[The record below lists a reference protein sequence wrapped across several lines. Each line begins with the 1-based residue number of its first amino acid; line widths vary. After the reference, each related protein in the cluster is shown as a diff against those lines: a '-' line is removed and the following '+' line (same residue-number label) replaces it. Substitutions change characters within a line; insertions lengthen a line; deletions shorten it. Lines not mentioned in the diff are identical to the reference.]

1 MSPARI
7 ERFSNFKQQN
17 RLERS
22 DLILV
27 ESAADVEFR
36 LARQLVVDLWKQG
49 KIDMETVCDAQPML
63 KRNAIHCGAPID
75 ENCPICEISQI
86 SYVAYVFG
94 SRLPAHGRCVSSK
107 GELKRLNSRKTKL
120 SAYVIEVCSSCGWN
134 HLVKIASLGG
144 AQNYPS

>member
-36 LARQLVVDLWKQG
+36 LARLLVVDLWKQG

-63 KRNAIHCGAPID
+63 
-75 ENCPICEISQI
+75 
-86 SYVAYVFG
+86 
-94 SRLPAHGRCVSSK
+94 
-107 GELKRLNSRKTKL
+107 
-120 SAYVIEVCSSCGWN
+120 
-134 HLVKIASLGG
+134 
-144 AQNYPS
+144 